1 MRKLGCMSFLR
12 KDSPLIL
19 VAGCQRFMYKID
31 VEKGQVVEELPAMA
45 DYTMM
50 KLSRYICAATSTGSV
65 DFLDPGT
72 LDVVKTW
79 QAHSSKINSMDVK
92 TDYLLTCGWSTKLY
106 GAPQLDHIV
115 KVFDIKNLE
124 VLAPI
129 SFPAGAAFVQIH
141 PRMSTTT
148 LVASQ
153 HGQLHLV
160 DFMNPD
166 NAAMLHVQ
174 LMSVVTT
181 MMISPSGNVWAIVD
195 QENAIHLWG
204 SPEKVQFTETFNPIE
219 FADEVLHV
227 PPVGVRPM
235 GVDDDSYVQL
245 FPMEV
250 PVDLFIAPAAHSM
263 QSVCLSFAR
272 GFCQLGAT
280 NDILKLASLLL

>member
-1 MRKLGCMSFLR
+1 MRKVCCMSFLR
-12 KDSPLIL
+12 KDSSLIL
-19 VAGCQRFMYKID
+19 VAGCQRIMYKVD
-31 VEKGQVVEELPAMA
+31 VEKGQVVEEIPANA

-72 LDVVKTW
+72 LKIVKTW

-92 TDYLLTCGWSTKLY
+92 TDYLLTCGWSTKSY

-115 KVFDIKNLE
+115 KVFDTKNLE

-129 SFPAGAAFVQIH
+129 SFPAGAAFVHIH

-160 DFMNPD
+160 DFMNPE
-166 NAAMLHVQ
+166 NAAMLHIV

-195 QENAIHLWG
+195 QDNTIHLWA
-204 SPEKVQFTETFNPIE
+204 SPEKVQFTEIFNPTE
-219 FADEVLHV
+219 FADEVLDV
-227 PPVGVRPM
+227 PPRGARLL
-235 GVDDDSYVQL
+235 GVDDELYVQ
-245 FPMEV
+245 V
-250 PVDLFIAPAAHSM
+250 PLCKYLLAHSIPM
-263 QSVCLSFAR
+263 QPP
-272 GFCQLGAT
+272 
-280 NDILKLASLLL
+280 